1 MALIP
6 PFFLNCVVAIGVMS
20 DNQSMSWI
28 GTGFLYGRFLEI
40 NDEGINNYNVFLISN
55 KHVLEAQKRI
65 FVKFN
70 PLADEPSKDF
80 DIELI
85 DNDGNKL
92 WYGHPDPDIDVGA
105 IRIIPGFLREQQ
117 IDFNFFQSDL
127 HIATIRDM
135 KNAQVSEGDSIFVL
149 GFPMGIVSSQR
160 QHVICRKGCISRVR
174 DALEGRS
181 KEFLIDASVFP
192 GNSGG
197 PVINSPD
204 MNCINGTKAIQKS
217 DLIGIVKS
225 YISFQD
231 IAISQQTKRPR
242 IIFEENSGLASVVP
256 VDFIMETV
264 EICFNETTALQIEES
279 QVQKTEPI

>member
-40 NDEGINNYNVFLISN
+40 NNEGINNYNVFLISN

-65 FVKFN
+65 YVKFN

-105 IRIIPGFLREQQ
+105 IRISPGFLREQQ
-117 IDFNFFQSDL
+117 MDFTFFQSDL
-127 HIATIRDM
+127 HIATIKDM

-204 MNCINGTKAIQKS
+204 MNCING
-217 DLIGIVKS
+217 G
-225 YISFQD
+225 
-231 IAISQQTKRPR
+231 
-242 IIFEENSGLASVVP
+242 
-256 VDFIMETV
+256 
-264 EICFNETTALQIEES
+264 
-279 QVQKTEPI
+279 